1 MTPGYDNRMLSAP
14 LGRASDVDNYSDP
27 YADIGPTVP
36 GQRSVYAMAR
46 RVREEAQMAMELAL
60 DGPRCDVPRAMQ
72 YLDRAR
78 SILGEA

>member
-1 MTPGYDNRMLSAP
+1 MRTEYTDRMLSVP
-14 LGRASDVDNYSDP
+14 MGPNDDP
-27 YADIGPTVP
+27 YGDIGPTVC
-36 GQRSVYAMAR
+36 GRRSVYIMAR

-78 SILGEA
+78 SILGEG

>member
-1 MTPGYDNRMLSAP
+1 MRTEYTDRMLSAP
-14 LGRASDVDNYSDP
+14 LGRNYDP
-27 YADIGPTVP
+27 YGDIGPTVP

-78 SILGEA
+78 SILGER